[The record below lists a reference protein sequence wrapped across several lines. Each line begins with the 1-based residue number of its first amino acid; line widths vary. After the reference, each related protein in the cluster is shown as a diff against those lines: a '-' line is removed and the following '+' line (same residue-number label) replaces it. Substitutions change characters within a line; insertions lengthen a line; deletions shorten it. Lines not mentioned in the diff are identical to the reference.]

1 MFAREQTAV
10 VDVVFGM
17 SFGDCGKG
25 KVVKHLASK
34 LKYDYCLRFNGGHN
48 AGHTV
53 YIDGKKVVTHIVPTG
68 ALNKKTIGLIGPG
81 AVLDPYNFFL
91 ELETLK
97 KYNPKVLIAKN
108 THIITSSHK
117 EEDGKDGDKI
127 GTTKTGNGPC
137 YRDKYARTGLRAEDV
152 SELKEFLFDPYDIFQ
167 SKDSKRILAEG
178 AQGFFLDIDWGE
190 YPYVTSSHCGIGGL
204 LNNGLTINQIDEVI
218 GVSKCY
224 DTYVGSKQFQGP
236 ETELVELA
244 KLGNEVGSTT
254 GRLRQTNW
262 LNLQNL
268 VKAVKLNSVSTLVIN
283 KCDIVQKLGKFVMFD
298 VNGEKK
304 EYQSWDEMAGT
315 ILEVLT
321 QSCDLSESRI
331 HFSSNPETI

>member
-1 MFAREQTAV
+1 MWFNKESR
-10 VDVVFGM
+10 VDVVLGM
-17 SFGDCGKG
+17 SWGDEGKG
-25 KVVKHLASK
+25 KVVKYFASK

-53 YIDGKKVVTHIVPTG
+53 YIDGEKVVTHIVPTG
-68 ALNKKTIGLIGPG
+68 ALNKGTVGLIGPG
-81 AVLDPYNFFL
+81 AVLDPDKFFL

-97 KYNPKVLIAKN
+97 KYNPKVLVAKN

-152 SELKEFLFDPYDIFQ
+152 SDLKEFLFDPYEIFQ
-167 SKDSKRILAEG
+167 NKDSKRILAEG

-224 DTYVGSKQFQGP
+224 DTYVGSKRFQGP

-268 VKAVKLNSVSTLVIN
+268 TKAVKLNSVSTLVIN
-283 KCDIVQKLGKFVMFD
+283 KCDVLQQLGKFVMFD
-298 VNGEKK
+298 LNGEKK
-304 EYQSWDEMAGT
+304 EYQSWDDMAGT
-315 ILEVLT
+315 ILEVLSET
-321 QSCDLSESRI
+321 CDLSESRI
-331 HFSSNPETI
+331 EFSSNPETI

>member
-1 MFAREQTAV
+1 MFARNQTSI

-17 SFGDCGKG
+17 SFGDEGKG
-25 KVVKHLASK
+25 KVINHLASK
-34 LKYDYCLRFNGGHN
+34 TNYDYCLRFNGGHN

-53 YIDGKKVVTHIVPTG
+53 YINGEKVVTHIVPTG
-68 ALNKKTIGLIGPG
+68 ALNKGTVGLIGPG
-81 AVLDPYNFFL
+81 AVVDVEKFF
-91 ELETLK
+91 EEIGTLK

-152 SELKEFLFDPYDIFQ
+152 SELKDYLFDPYEIFQ
-167 SKDSKRILAEG
+167 ASGYKRVLAEG

-190 YPYVTSSHCGIGGL
+190 HPYVTSSHCGIGGL
-204 LNNGLTINQIDEVI
+204 LNNGFSMEQVNEVF

-236 ETELVELA
+236 EEELAKLA
-244 KLGNEVGSTT
+244 KLGNEVGATT
-254 GRLRQTNW
+254 GRPRQVNW

-268 VKAVKLNSVSTLVIN
+268 VKAVRLNSVSTLVIN
-283 KCDIVQKLGKFVMFD
+283 KCDILQKLGKFVMFD

-321 QSCDLSESRI
+321 QSCDLNESRI